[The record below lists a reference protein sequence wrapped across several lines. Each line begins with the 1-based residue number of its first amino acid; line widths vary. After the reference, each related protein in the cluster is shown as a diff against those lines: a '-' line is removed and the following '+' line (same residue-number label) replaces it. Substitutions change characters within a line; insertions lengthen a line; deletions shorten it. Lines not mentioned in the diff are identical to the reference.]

1 MVAVGIEV
9 LQRIPLFSNLDA
21 VTLTALA
28 RLAYIRRCVAGEKIV
43 QQDVPADAVYVILK
57 GRANVSLPARDGRVL
72 ILREIGHAEIIGEVS
87 LLDGGLPSAT
97 VTAVTAVEL
106 MAVDRQSFMN
116 LLEERPKIAV
126 ALLPVLASRLRRLTA
141 WADDLAGLPLPAR
154 VAKCLLGL
162 LAAHGQ
168 ELGPSRVRI
177 GQRFSQEDLARMV
190 GATRESINK
199 HLGRLEREGILAKE
213 GGFLVVVDLPKLQS
227 EAARG

>member
-1 MVAVGIEV
+1 LVAVGIEV